1 MWEVLSN
8 DGSIHDFDDTY
19 SSDDA
24 FAVKIATLN
33 SGSFAGYT
41 DWRLPNINELQSWW
55 PATRSLP

>member
-41 DWRLPNINELQSWW
+41 DWRLPNINELQSW
-55 PATRSLP
+55 